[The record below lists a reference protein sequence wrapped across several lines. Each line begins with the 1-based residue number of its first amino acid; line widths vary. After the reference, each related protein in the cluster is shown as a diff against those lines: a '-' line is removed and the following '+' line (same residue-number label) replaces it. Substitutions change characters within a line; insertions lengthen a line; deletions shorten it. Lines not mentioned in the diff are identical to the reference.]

1 MPSKN
6 DLSALKTNSTKP
18 TILPVS
24 NTIEPVI
31 PKTVAKTVKTGKV
44 GRPQKAKA
52 EKRSYKITLSLTE
65 AEGQKIAAQ
74 AGLASEA
81 TFLYAKLQET
91 GLFK

>member
-18 TILPVS
+18 TILPISKTV
-24 NTIEPVI
+24 EPI
-31 PKTVAKTVKTGKV
+31 TPKTKARTVKTGKV
-44 GRPQKAKA
+44 GRPQKTKA

-65 AEGQKIAAQ
+65 AEGQKIAEQ

-81 TFLYAKLQET
+81 TFLYAKLQEA

>member
-24 NTIEPVI
+24 NTVEPVI
-31 PKTVAKTVKTGKV
+31 PRTKAKTVTTGKV
-44 GRPQKAKA
+44 GRPRKAKS

-65 AEGQKIAAQ
+65 TEGQKIAAQ

-81 TFLYAKLQET
+81 TFLYAELQKA